1 MAHPPRVRFTGWML
15 KQVQHDGVPGEK
27 LPDRDEPPRVRP
39 PVKLLRALLIACG
52 LMLSSPA
59 LATGDD
65 LRSITGMRDHYRVLI
80 VFTPSLHDARLS
92 AQRAIMARLGLEAAK
107 RDLLFVQVDPM
118 TVIGASDNADK
129 LRRRFVVPV
138 LNYHAI
144 LIDKDGRTLQESP
157 GPMEAGAILHAIDI
171 APRRQFEIHR
181 AHIGKP
187 VVDKGR

>member
-1 MAHPPRVRFTGWML
+1 M
-15 KQVQHDGVPGEK
+15 
-27 LPDRDEPPRVRP
+27 
-39 PVKLLRALLIACG
+39 KLLRALCLAVG
-52 LMLSSPA
+52 LLLSVPA
-59 LATGDD
+59 SATKDD
-65 LRSITGMRDHYRVLI
+65 LRSIRGMRDHYRVLI
-80 VFTPSLHDARLS
+80 VFTPSLADARLA
-92 AQRAIMARLGLEAAK
+92 AQRAIMARLGIEAAK

-118 TVIGASDNADK
+118 TVIGANDTADK

-144 LIDKDGRTLQESP
+144 LIGKDGRTLHETH

-171 APRRQFEIHR
+171 APRRQFEVQR